1 MAKHILI
8 VSSELFSIINFRTS
22 LIEHLIDSG
31 NRVSVLV
38 PLENKKF
45 EKKIQKLIGKGVIF
59 KNYSLSRTG
68 LNPFADY
75 LSYKSIVK
83 AISELNPDIVI
94 AYTAKPVIYTGLAL
108 RNFPKLKFF
117 PMITGLGYGFTK
129 ENGIKRKLIQ
139 QFMIFLY
146 REGLKRSEGVMFQNI
161 DDQKVFFE
169 LEIIN
174 KQISTNII
182 NGSGVDLNLFPFSKP
197 SKKPIFLMLARL
209 LVDKGVRE
217 YVEAAK
223 IVKAQF
229 PKAIFQL
236 AGRLDS
242 NPSSINLNELKLWI
256 KEGYIDYLGEISSVQ
271 EKIANSR
278 FYVLPSYRE
287 GTPRSVLE
295 ALATGRPIITTDVPG
310 CRQTVI
316 HGKNGLLVPPKNSKS
331 LANAMVQ
338 LLEATEDKIQNMG
351 LESFNLSKDK
361 YDVVK
366 VNKSIVNIINL

>member
-1 MAKHILI
+1 LDKHILI
-8 VSSELFSIINFRTS
+8 VSSELFSLINFRTS
-22 LIEHLIDSG
+22 LIEHLIDTGS
-31 NRVSVLV
+31 RVSVLV
-38 PLENKKF
+38 PLENKKV
-45 EKKIQKLIGKGVIF
+45 EKKIQKLISKGVVF

-68 LNPFADY
+68 LNPFTDY

-83 AISELNPDIVI
+83 VISELNPDIVI
-94 AYTAKPVIYTGLAL
+94 PYTAKPIIYTGIAL

-117 PMITGLGYGFTK
+117 PIITGLGYGFTQG
-129 ENGIKRKLIQ
+129 NGIKRKLIQ
-139 QFMIFLY
+139 QLMIFLY
-146 REGLKRSEGVMFQNI
+146 REGLKRSEVVMFQNI
-161 DDQKVFFE
+161 DDEKVFFK
-169 LEIIN
+169 LKIIN
-174 KQISTNII
+174 KKISTNII

-223 IVKAQF
+223 IVKAKF
-229 PKAIFQL
+229 PKVVFQL

-242 NPSSINLNELKLWI
+242 NPSSINPNELNLWI

-271 EKIANSR
+271 KKIANSR

-331 LANAMVQ
+331 LANAMIQ

-366 VNKSIVNIINL
+366 VNNSIINIINL